1 MKKYDKVRDEMLK
14 NPKVKKEYDK
24 LEKEYTEEQ
33 DKITKYMD
41 KNFLEFFIDFH
52 NKKMVDRILRVAVF
66 KQYLYNI
73 IDNIFI
79 EEATD
84 NSLRIKELIPMKTCM
99 KIYKKSKKNIKKKD
113 TFNII
118 NDYDAIIISLGL
130 LHRLSQIGLIDS
142 SVYTRIYKKE
152 YIDYRYRYGKILNK
166 DRIIDVSMA
175 LNLLIYAIARNAKRD
190 RDLYYSNF
198 NIKPYASA
206 WDAIVEY
213 YEKPWDNK
221 QTKGE

>member
-1 MKKYDKVRDEMLK
+1 MKKYDEVRDEMLK

-52 NKKMVDRILRVAVF
+52 NKKMVDRILRAAVF
-66 KQYLYNI
+66 KQYLYDI
-73 IDNIFI
+73 IDDISI
-79 EEATD
+79 EETND
-84 NSLRIKELIPMKTCM
+84 DSLAIKEPIPMKTCL

-130 LHRLSQIGLIDS
+130 LHRLSEIGLIDS

-166 DRIIDVSMA
+166 DRIIDVSTA
-175 LNLLIYAIARNAKRD
+175 SNLLIYAIARNAKRD
-190 RDLYYSNF
+190 RDLYYFNF

-213 YEKPWDNK
+213 YEKSWDNSK
-221 QTKGE
+221 

>member
-14 NPKVKKEYDK
+14 NPKVKKEYDN
-24 LEKEYTEEQ
+24 LEKEYLKEQ
-33 DKITKYMD
+33 EKVPNHMD

-52 NKKMVDRILRVAVF
+52 NKKLVDRILRAAVF
-66 KQYLYNI
+66 KQYLYDI
-73 IDNIFI
+73 IDNISI
-79 EEATD
+79 EEAAD
-84 NSLRIKELIPMKTCM
+84 GALCIKEPIPMKTCL

-130 LHRLSQIGLIDS
+130 LYKLSQIGLIDF
-142 SVYTRIYKKE
+142 SVYTRIYKKK
-152 YIDYRYRYGKILNK
+152 YIDYKYRYGKILNE
-166 DRIIDVSMA
+166 DRIKDVSMIS
-175 LNLLIYAIARNAKRD
+175 NLLIYAIAKNAKRD
-190 RDLYYSNF
+190 RDLYYLNF

-213 YEKPWDNK
+213 YEKSWDNSK
-221 QTKGE
+221 